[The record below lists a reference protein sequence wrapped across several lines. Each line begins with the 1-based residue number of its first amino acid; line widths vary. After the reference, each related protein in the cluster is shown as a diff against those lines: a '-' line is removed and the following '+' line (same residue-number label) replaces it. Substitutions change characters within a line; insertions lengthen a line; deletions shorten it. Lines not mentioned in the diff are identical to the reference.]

1 MKMLEFSFKIHVLV
15 FSLFFIEEL
24 DLLPPPSFPIILEKK
39 MKVMIPEA
47 RFLARFFILSGFW
60 LFFMFSFLSASPD
73 VHEKILA
80 DWEKQEMNGWRQLG
94 SRESMEHL
102 LDLALTFEARSGMK
116 RPEGEKMNEAS
127 PGIQAFYAAL
137 DAARASLQNRQEE
150 VIPHDFKYS
159 EKLYFHSVL
168 PPTAESEKAAPFV
181 TADPCGKFNFDAFY
195 PLEKGGIYRETWC
208 RTGQVVRYRVHG
220 MDPKK
225 KYVLRILFT
234 SDFPRKQ
241 PVLINGERKEE
252 VYVPTALAIE
262 RFYPLE
268 GMSEAVA
275 EIQYT
280 LGPNVTVGQADLL
293 CEEPP
298 SEEKKA
304 ELKERIQTQKTIP
317 YREEWLA
324 LRKALR
330 DLLFSRPEIDFDEL
344 LFVKRHWPQG
354 NHQCG
359 HRVGENQTAGADLM
373 ILKGL
378 SPDGEVRGLLPPD
391 LAEKC
396 GIGRPDLSFDG
407 KKIVFPLAWP
417 RNPPTRYPWA
427 RGHAYYDPQNPTD
440 MTYYH
445 GGATIPYDIFVINT
459 DGTGLEKLT
468 DLADIE
474 DSEPCWLPDGRI
486 AFTSCRGGRV
496 VQCGDW
502 SPVFGLH
509 VMNGDGTDQHAI
521 SQPQDT
527 EFYPALLEDGRIL
540 FTRWDYVMKPYNTI
554 QEIWAMNPDGTR
566 SMKIYGDW
574 YKFSRGPIAMQEA
587 RQIPGTRKLVA
598 VGCAHHNSGVGPLLT
613 VNMSLNRLG
622 PDGLKLLTP
631 EIVYPEIRG
640 MTDERENKEFND
652 LNQAQKEPGWFTSP
666 WPLSEE
672 LFLCVYSPNTDNL
685 DDAYGIYLLTDFGL
699 KELIYR
705 FDDTSC
711 YCPIP
716 LKARPAP
723 PAVADM
729 ERLPAG
735 TPGTLVLQ
743 DVYRGLEGIPRGT
756 VKWLRVCETY
766 PKCRHTNPHRVGLGI
781 DSGWDMRGVLGYVPV
796 AEDGSA
802 SFEVPSDRMIF
813 LEALD
818 ENFLEVQRMRN
829 YLTLRPG
836 EVQGCVGC
844 HESPLDVS
852 PVTRMTQGPRIPEK
866 LQLPPYGAG
875 PMHFERVIQ
884 PILDAKCVSCHDG
897 TKEGVPDLRG
907 GTRVESPGKD
917 RDEGPQHLV
926 STSFLALVPNHVS
939 YYRVSGH
946 QGLKTFQPPRTV
958 GSFVSPLMKRLKE
971 KPCGEKITLDEWRAF
986 GAWIDLNAPYYGS
999 YDDEFLK

>member
-1 MKMLEFSFKIHVLV
+1 MKTVSYEALAFARFVILAGVLV
-15 FSLFFIEEL
+15 LCASSL
-24 DLLPPPSFPIILEKK
+24 
-39 MKVMIPEA
+39 
-47 RFLARFFILSGFW
+47 
-60 LFFMFSFLSASPD
+60 LSATTPI
-73 VHEKILA
+73 HEKILK
-80 DWEKQEMNGWRQLG
+80 DWERQELNAGRILG
-94 SRESMEHL
+94 SRESLERL
-102 LDLALTFEARSGMK
+102 LEQTRTFEAQMEIQ
-116 RPEGEKMNEAS
+116 RPDAERTKESSDE
-127 PGIQAFYAAL
+127 IQAFYAAL
-137 DAARASLQNRQEE
+137 DSAREGLQTRREE
-150 VIPHDFKYS
+150 ELPPDFKYS
-159 EKLYFHSVL
+159 DTLYFHSVL
-168 PPTAESEKAAPFV
+168 PPLAEPERIAPYV
-181 TADPCGKFNFDAFY
+181 TADPCGKFNFGLFY
-195 PLEKGGIYRETWC
+195 PFENGGEPYRETWC
-208 RTGQVVRYRVHG
+208 RTGHVVRYRVHG
-220 MDPKK
+220 MDPTK
-225 KYVLRILFT
+225 KYVLRIIFT
-234 SDFPRKQ
+234 SDFNRRQ

-252 VYVPTALAIE
+252 VHVPGMLAVE

-268 GMSEAVA
+268 GTDATV
-275 EIQYT
+275 EIQHT
-280 LGPNVTVGQADLL
+280 LGPNVTVGEADLL
-293 CEEPP
+293 CEVPP

-304 ELKERIQTQKTIP
+304 ELNARLPVKQSAS
-317 YREEWLA
+317 YREEWVA

-330 DLLFSRPEIDFDEL
+330 DLLFASPEIDFDEL

-359 HRVGENQTAGADLM
+359 HRVGENQTAGADLV

-378 SPDGEVRGLLPPD
+378 SPDGETRGLLPPE
-391 LAEKC
+391 LAAKC
-396 GIGRPDLSFDG
+396 GIGRPDLSFDAQ
-407 KKIVFPLAWP
+407 KIVFPLAWP
-417 RNPPTRYPWA
+417 RNPPTRYPWGG
-427 RGHAYYDPQNPTD
+427 GHAYYDPKNPTD

-445 GGATIPYDIFVINT
+445 GGETIPYDIFVINT
-459 DGTGLEKLT
+459 DGTDLKKLT
-468 DLADIE
+468 DLPDIE
-474 DSEPCWLPDGRI
+474 DSEPCWLSDGRI

-509 VMNGDGTDQHAI
+509 VMNADGTDQRPI

-540 FTRWDYVMKPYNTI
+540 FTRWDYVMKPYNTM
-554 QEIWAMNPDGTR
+554 QEIWAVNPDGTR

-622 PDGLKLLTP
+622 PEGMKLLTP
-631 EIVYPEIRG
+631 EISYPEMWG
-640 MTDERENKEFND
+640 MKDERADKNFND
-652 LNQAQKEPGWFTSP
+652 LEQAPKQPGWFTSP
-666 WPLSEE
+666 WPLSEK
-672 LFLCVYSPNTDNL
+672 LFLCVYSPSADNL
-685 DDAYGIYLLTDFGL
+685 KDTYGIYLLTAFGL

-716 LKARPAP
+716 LKSRPAP
-723 PAVADM
+723 PVIADM
-729 ERLPAG
+729 ERFPAG

-766 PKCRHTNPHRVGLGI
+766 PKCRHTNPHRVGLGL

-802 SFEVPSDRMIF
+802 SFEAPSDRMIF

-836 EVQGCVGC
+836 ETQGCVGC

-852 PVTRMTQGPRIPEK
+852 PVTRTTQGPRVPEK
-866 LQLPPYGAG
+866 LQSPPYGAG
-875 PMHFERVIQ
+875 PMNFERVIQ
-884 PILDAKCVSCHDG
+884 PILNEKCVSCHDG
-897 TKEGVPDLRG
+897 TREGLSDLRG
-907 GTRVESPGKD
+907 GTRVKAPLKD
-917 RDEGPQHLV
+917 AEISWRDPDEGPQHLI
-926 STSFLALVPNHVS
+926 STSFLALVPEHVS
-939 YYRVSGH
+939 YYRVAAAYGF
-946 QGLKTFQPPRTV
+946 KTFQPPRTV
-958 GSFVSPLMKRLKE
+958 GSYVSPLMKRLKE
-971 KPCGEKITLDEWRAF
+971 KPCGEKLTLDEWRAF

-999 YDDEFLK
+999 YDDEFLE